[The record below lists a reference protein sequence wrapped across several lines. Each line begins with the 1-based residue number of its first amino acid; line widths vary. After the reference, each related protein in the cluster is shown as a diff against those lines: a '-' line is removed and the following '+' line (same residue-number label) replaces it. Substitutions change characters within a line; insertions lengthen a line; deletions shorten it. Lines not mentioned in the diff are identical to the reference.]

1 MNVPTRIIAVQL
13 CGARRLAAARPALEA
28 ILADL
33 KSGTV
38 LKLAAR
44 RALREF
50 KSQASMSR

>member
-33 KSGTV
+33 KSGTA
-38 LKLAAR
+38 LKLAAS

-50 KSQASMSR
+50 KSPASMSR